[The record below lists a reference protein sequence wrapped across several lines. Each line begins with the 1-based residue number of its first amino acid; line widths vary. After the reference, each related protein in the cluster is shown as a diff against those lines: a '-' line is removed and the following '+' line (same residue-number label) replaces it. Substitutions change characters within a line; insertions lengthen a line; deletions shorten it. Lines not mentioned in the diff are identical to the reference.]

1 MTMKAGDWLLIA
13 LIVLTLALIGAE
25 QISPG
30 AVQGWFASGIVLR
43 GQYLDTALDW
53 AGWALTPVLAL
64 PVLAAVWTI
73 IAAPPALMTVALV
86 YISRVID
93 AVNRAIGDAAR
104 WFALA
109 LVLVTSLVVIQ
120 RYVFGVS
127 ITKLQE
133 SMIYF
138 HALLFLLSSAV
149 TLLAGGHVRVDIFY
163 SRLSARAKAWT
174 DIAGVYLALIPM
186 CWLILDTS
194 RSYVGGAWRVMERS
208 RESDGLPLV
217 FALKTA
223 IPVFAVMMIAQ
234 GVSMAARAALTL
246 GGKDTPEEGQRED
259 VPKAAL

>member
-1 MTMKAGDWLLIA
+1 MRAGDWLLLA
-13 LIVLTLALIGAE
+13 LIALTLALIAADQLSG
-25 QISPG
+25 G
-30 AVQGWFASGIVLR
+30 AVQGWIASDLSARGRDLGI
-43 GQYLDTALDW
+43 AL
-53 AGWALTPVLAL
+53 GWVGWGLTPVVAL
-64 PVLAAVWTI
+64 PLLAALWIV
-73 IAAPPALMTVALV
+73 IAAPPALMTAALV
-86 YISRVID
+86 YTSRVID

-133 SMIYF
+133 SIIYL

-163 SRLSARAKAWT
+163 SRLSARARAWT

-194 RSYVGGAWRVMERS
+194 RSYVGGAWRILERS

-246 GGKDTPEEGQRED
+246 GGKDTPEEGLRED
-259 VPKAAL
+259 TPKVAL